1 MSEQQP
7 ETAPEPGNV
16 IGVLSVVADAEVIP
30 GPETLAKQA
39 AAAADEPTE

>member
-1 MSEQQP
+1 VSEQPDQP
-7 ETAPEPGNV
+7 GDV
-16 IGVLSVVADAEVIP
+16 IAQITVVAEAEVIP

>member
-7 ETAPEPGNV
+7 ETAPPPGDV
-16 IGVLSVVADAEVIP
+16 IAQVTVVAEAEVIP